1 MVSNPALRYRPA
13 HAPRDFS
20 ALVQSSFAL
29 WLASLRPT
37 FRHALAA
44 SLLSQLPWLPW
55 WWCTRERF
63 ADNPLIAWIEPGV
76 FRPTAATAMFATL
89 ATLASLLFMLA
100 VLRRQGLIARGWVQ
114 EPRADLAFAS
124 RRFPAALLASLTYA
138 GLTLLAL
145 APVGIAALAGRGGD
159 DPLLPLLA
167 LLMGLLVCAVPL
179 AWVSIAAAFIYPPI
193 LLDGHGGLSAQRL
206 SFRLVRG
213 HWSVSAGLVSLT
225 LLAYLGILG
234 TVGMVPFAIT
244 GTLAAAMDG
253 FTALLR
259 PGWLVFGQLL
269 STPLMAL
276 LLPLATAGYSVCYEE
291 LRLRASAAP
300 LSA

>member
-13 HAPRDFS
+13 QAPRDFS
-20 ALVQSSFAL
+20 TLVQASFAL

-37 FRHALAA
+37 LPHALAA
-44 SLLSQLPWLPW
+44 SVLSQLPWLPW
-55 WWCTRERF
+55 WWNTRELF
-63 ADNPLIAWIEPGV
+63 LDNPLMAWIAPGL
-76 FRPTAATAMFATL
+76 FRPGPAGFAFGAL
-89 ATLASLLFMLA
+89 ATVASLLFFLA
-100 VLRRQGLIARGWVQ
+100 LLRRQGLIARGRGQ
-114 EPRADLAFAS
+114 DEDPDLAFAT
-124 RRFPAALLASLTYA
+124 RRLPAALLASLTYA

-145 APVGIAALAGRGGD
+145 APVGVAVLAGYGSD
-159 DPLLPLLA
+159 DPLLPLIA
-167 LLMGLLVCAVPL
+167 LLAGLLVCAAPL

-213 HWSVSAGLVSLT
+213 HWALSAGLVSLT

-234 TVGMVPFAIT
+234 TLGAVPFVVT
-244 GTLAAAMDG
+244 GALAVAFDSA
-253 FTALLR
+253 TALLR

-291 LRLRASAAP
+291 LRLRATTPVNA
-300 LSA
+300 